1 MNNLAGI
8 DVKKLSTQYNEYTR
22 LSLLLKRFSFDE
34 KMRMATYHSSKA
46 IMLNEKIHQKEPT
59 PIILPWC
66 LETFVMLAIE
76 SKEFQNGDF
85 KGKNENKFISMYNTI
100 WEATSFVTDLD
111 SEKFPFIDLF
121 MPATALTQFHLQE
134 VRNIKQYRYWKIFND
149 NSDPV
154 HLKDTF
160 KSKMG
165 TDYMDFLL
173 LGHILQLLFIIQSE
187 NKKIIPQEIFSY
199 LLYTK
204 FPNAA
209 KKLVISRSEYL
220 ALQNKFAD
228 QSMKPFSY
236 LYSLCPSYQYAF
248 IYEDSKL
255 YCPLPHLLNQNI
267 TSSLMF
273 RLTENNNA
281 LRNDIGKHI
290 LEKYLFDLIN
300 DTKIYQEIFPEQN
313 YKYKGTQSKSPDI
326 LAKQGKNILFID
338 SKSTVPSIGIR
349 LFDTKAYKKN
359 IDIVAENIKKLY
371 HQIQRFKFYNP
382 FSTEISQDKE
392 NYWGIV
398 IVLEDSFIQRIHYYR
413 KACEL
418 LCIKENSDEWQ
429 WIIKHIKVASLYDIE
444 CICFCGLSIFDA
456 FQHELSNNLFDYPFS
471 GFPPKGRTFVDKNFL
486 EFRDKIHTETNK
498 LAYEMRELGILQ

>member
-8 DVKKLSTQYNEYTR
+8 DVNKLSTEYKEYAR
-22 LSLLLKRFSFDE
+22 LPLLLKRFSFDE
-34 KMRMATYHSSKA
+34 KMRMTTYYSSQS
-46 IMLNEKIHQKEPT
+46 IMFNPKIHGKASMPNT
-59 PIILPWC
+59 LPWC
-66 LETFVMLAIE
+66 LEAFVMLAIE
-76 SKEFQNGDF
+76 AKEYQNGDF
-85 KGKNENKFISMYNTI
+85 KGKNENKFKSMCDTI
-100 WEATSFVTDLD
+100 EDATSFITELN
-111 SEKFPFIDLF
+111 SKKFAFFDFF
-121 MPATALTQFHLQE
+121 MPATALPQFHHQE
-134 VRNIKQYRYWKIFND
+134 AKNIKQYRYWKIFND

-165 TDYMDFLL
+165 ADYMDFLL
-173 LGHILQLLFIIQSE
+173 LGHMLQLLFVVQSE
-187 NKKIIPQEIFSY
+187 NQNIISQEVFSY
-199 LLYTK
+199 LLYEK

-220 ALQNKFAD
+220 TLQNKFAD

-290 LEKYLFDLIN
+290 LEKYLFALIN
-300 DTKIYQEIFPEQN
+300 DTKIYQEVFPEQN

-349 LFDTKAYKKN
+349 LFDDKAYEKN
-359 IDIVAENIKKLY
+359 IEIVAENIKKLY
-371 HQIQRFKFYNP
+371 HQIQRFEFYNP

-392 NYWGIV
+392 NYWGVV
-398 IVLEDSFIQRIHYYR
+398 IVLEDSYIQRIHYYR

-429 WIIKHIKVASLYDIE
+429 WIIKHIKVVSLYNIE
-444 CICFCGLSIFDA
+444 CICLCGLSIFDA
-456 FQHELSNNLFDYPFS
+456 FQHELSNNPFNYPFS

-486 EFRDKIHTETNK
+486 EFREKIHIETNK
-498 LAYEMRELGILQ
+498 LVYEMRDHGILQ